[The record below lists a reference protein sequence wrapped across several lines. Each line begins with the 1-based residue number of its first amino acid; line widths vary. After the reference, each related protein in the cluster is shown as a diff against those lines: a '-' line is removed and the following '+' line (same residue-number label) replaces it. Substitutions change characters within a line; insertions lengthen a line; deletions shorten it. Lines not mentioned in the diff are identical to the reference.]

1 MLHRITATSLPPRGH
16 GLSFEGIEKEYFTT
30 IMIHEVIV
38 CLNSILRTGHIVQIN
53 DQMPIFGN
61 QIFVLIDDFLDTLD
75 VFSRSAQNLLVKDIG
90 IREDSLV
97 NKFDVSVGES
107 YDGDNR
113 TFSL

>member
-1 MLHRITATSLPPRGH
+1 M
-16 GLSFEGIEKEYFTT
+16 EGIEKEYFTT

-38 CLNSILRTGHIVQIN
+38 CLNSVLGIGHIVQID

-61 QIFVLIDDFLDTLD
+61 QIFVLVGDFLDTLD
-75 VFSRSAQNLLVKDIG
+75 IFSRSAQNMLVKEIG

-97 NKFDVSVGES
+97 NKFGVSVGKY

>member
-1 MLHRITATSLPPRGH
+1 
-16 GLSFEGIEKEYFTT
+16 
-30 IMIHEVIV
+30 MIHEVIV
-38 CLNSILRTGHIVQIN
+38 CLNSVLGIGHIVQID

-61 QIFVLIDDFLDTLD
+61 QIFVLVGDFLDTLD
-75 VFSRSAQNLLVKDIG
+75 IFSRSAQNMLVKEIG

-97 NKFDVSVGES
+97 NKFGVSVGKY